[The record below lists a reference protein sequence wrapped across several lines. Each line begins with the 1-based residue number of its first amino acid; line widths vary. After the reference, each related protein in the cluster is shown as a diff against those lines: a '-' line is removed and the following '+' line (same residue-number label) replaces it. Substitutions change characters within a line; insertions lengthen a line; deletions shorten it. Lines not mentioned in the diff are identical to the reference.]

1 MKHSA
6 RTTESS
12 GLNYHSAH
20 GPLLFE
26 FRIGPPPGVPL
37 SRFRSASAFLAL
49 SSALHFFLFPISITC
64 SHCFK
69 PHVTLSLLWTFC
81 LRVEYLSRSR
91 TPDLL
96 SAKSLCTT
104 SQRPEMIRLHYAR
117 CRRRR
122 SQI

>member
-96 SAKSLCTT
+96 KYSSRKQKVQSSERVTCGLKQC
-104 SQRPEMIRLHYAR
+104 E
-117 CRRRR
+117 
-122 SQI
+122 